1 MIKYYVDKETGYV
14 YEFTSEEYLGEYQ
27 DKTYSNTMID
37 DVFQTDKILEDE
49 K

>member
-1 MIKYYVDKETGYV
+1 MLKYYVDKETGYV
-14 YEFTSEEYLGEYQ
+14 YEVDREEYLGEYQ
-27 DKTYSNTMID
+27 DKTYSTMID